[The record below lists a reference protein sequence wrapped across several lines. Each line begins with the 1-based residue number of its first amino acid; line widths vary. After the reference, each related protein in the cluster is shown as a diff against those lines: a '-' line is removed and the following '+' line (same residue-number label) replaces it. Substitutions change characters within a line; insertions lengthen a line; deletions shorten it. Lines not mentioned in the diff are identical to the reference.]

1 MFRKVAVI
9 GAGLCKFGEQWEMSI
24 GELIADAGIKAI
36 ESAGIS
42 GKDIQAIYGGSMSAG
57 RFSNQEHV
65 AALIADQMGLNPLPA
80 VRVEAACASGG
91 VAFRQA
97 YISIASG
104 LYDLVVV
111 GGVEKM
117 TDVSIEEAT
126 SILGAASDYEWE
138 VFHGATFPGIYAM
151 MARRHM
157 HEFGTTEEQMA
168 SVAVKNHFNGSMNPI
183 AQYQNKIT
191 IDDVMKSSVV
201 ASPLKLLDCSPI
213 TDGAGA
219 VIICSEDYAKKMN
232 ARNPVWVAA
241 SAQASDTLAL
251 HDRKSLVEINSTK
264 VAAAEAFKQAGI
276 THKDVNLA
284 EVHDCFTIAEI
295 LALEDM
301 GFFKKGEAAQATF
314 NGETALN
321 SKLSVNTSGGLK
333 ACGHPV
339 GATGIKQI
347 AEIFYQLRGEA
358 GKRQV
363 ANANI
368 GLAHNVGGS
377 GATAVIHIFSKEK
390 KGA

>member
-1 MFRKVAVI
+1 MLRKVAVI
-9 GAGLCKFGEQWEMSI
+9 GAGMSKFGEQWEMSI
-24 GELIADAGIKAI
+24 GELIAEAGIKAI

-65 AALIADQMGLNPLPA
+65 AALIADQMGLNPIPSI
-80 VRVEAACASGG
+80 RVEAACASGG

-97 YISIASG
+97 YISVASG
-104 LYDLVVV
+104 LHDLVVV

-157 HEFGTTEEQMA
+157 HEFGTTEEQLA

-219 VIICSEDYAKKMN
+219 VIICSEDYAKRMN
-232 ARNPVWVAA
+232 AQSPVWVAA

-295 LALEDM
+295 IAIEDL
-301 GFFKKGEAAQATF
+301 GFFKKGEAARATF

-339 GATGIKQI
+339 GATGVKQV

-363 ANANI
+363 YNANI
-368 GLAHNVGGS
+368 GLTHNVGGS
-377 GATAVIHIFSKEK
+377 GATCVIHIFSKEK

>member
-1 MFRKVAVI
+1 MRKVAVI
-9 GAGLCKFGEQWEMSI
+9 GAGISKFGEHWDKSI
-24 GELIADAGIKAI
+24 RELIADAGIKAI

-42 GKDIQAIYGGSMSAG
+42 GKDIQAVYGGSMSAG

-91 VAFRQA
+91 VAFREA
-97 YISIASG
+97 YISVASG

-117 TDVSIEEAT
+117 TDVSTEAAT
-126 SILGAASDYEWE
+126 SILGAASDFEWE

-157 HEFGTTEEQMA
+157 YEFKTTEEQMA
-168 SVAVKNHFNGSMNPI
+168 QVAVKNHLNASMNPI

-191 IDDVMKSSVV
+191 VDDVMNSPMV

-213 TDGAGA
+213 TDGAAA
-219 VIICSEDYAKKMN
+219 VIICSEDYAKRMN
-232 ARNPVWVAA
+232 ISSPVWVLA

-251 HDRKSLVEINSTK
+251 HDRKSLVEMNSTK
-264 VAAAEAFKQAGI
+264 VAAANAFKEARM
-276 THKDVNLA
+276 TPKDINVA

-295 LALEDM
+295 IGIEDL
-301 GFFKKGEAAQATF
+301 GFFKKGEGARATEE
-314 NGETALN
+314 GETALN
-321 SKLSVNTSGGLK
+321 SKISVNTSGGLK

-339 GATGIKQI
+339 GATGVKQV
-347 AEIFYQLRGEA
+347 AEIFYQLKGEA

-363 ANANI
+363 SNANI
-368 GLAHNVGGS
+368 GLAHNIGGS
-377 GATAVIHIFSKEK
+377 GATAVIHIFKNDK
-390 KGA
+390 AKGV

>member
-1 MFRKVAVI
+1 MLRKVAVI
-9 GAGLCKFGEQWEMSI
+9 GAGMSKFGEQWEMSI
-24 GELIADAGIKAI
+24 GELIAEAGIKAI

-65 AALIADQMGLNPLPA
+65 AALIADQMGLNPIPSI
-80 VRVEAACASGG
+80 RVEAACASGG

-97 YISIASG
+97 YISVASG
-104 LYDLVVV
+104 LHDLVVV

-157 HEFGTTEEQMA
+157 HEFGTTEEQLA
-168 SVAVKNHFNGSMNPI
+168 SVAVKNHLNGSMNPI

-219 VIICSEDYAKKMN
+219 VIICSEDYAKRMN
-232 ARNPVWVAA
+232 AQSPVWVAA

-264 VAAAEAFKQAGI
+264 VAAMDAFKQAGI
-276 THKDVNLA
+276 THKDINIA

-301 GFFKKGEAAQATF
+301 GFFKKGDAAKATF

-339 GATGIKQI
+339 GATGVKQV

-363 ANANI
+363 TNANI

-377 GATAVIHIFSKEK
+377 GATCVIHIFSNGK